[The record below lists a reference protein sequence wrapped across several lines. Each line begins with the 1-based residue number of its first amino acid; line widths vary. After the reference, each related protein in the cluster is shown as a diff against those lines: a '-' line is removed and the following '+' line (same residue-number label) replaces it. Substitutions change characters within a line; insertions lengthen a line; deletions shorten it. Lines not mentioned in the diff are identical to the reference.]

1 MHSVFLN
8 NLIKGEFVNN
18 SVKLAVCTA
27 ALAIFTYL
35 GSSFALTKDEV
46 IDLAT
51 KGVSAE
57 MIIRFMKAEKSVF
70 DLSVDDIINMVKAGV
85 DSAVVLEMDQSRNIG
100 PVGPENKIFG
110 AYLNDNKIYSS
121 LFLDIKKSAYKTGRN
136 VLLYFNVSNKA
147 ALEFATGSPCTAC
160 MKANKAFYQDAEWR
174 KFVGSN
180 ALVVFID
187 ISQSY
192 FDLHPFTVF
201 DSKSQPTEEFKI
213 IGVPQFF
220 LLTRSSKYKD
230 NIPLFGW
237 DKAALE
243 QALNENS
250 GR

>member
-1 MHSVFLN
+1 
-8 NLIKGEFVNN
+8 VNN

-27 ALAIFTYL
+27 TLAIFAYL
-35 GSSFALTKDEV
+35 GTSSALTRTEV
-46 IDLAT
+46 IDLTT

-70 DLSVDDIINMVKAGV
+70 NLSVDDIVNMSKAGV
-85 DSAVVLEMDQSRNIG
+85 DSNVVLEMDQSRNIG
-100 PVGPENKIFG
+100 PVGPNNKIFG
-110 AYLNDNKIYSS
+110 SYLNDNKIYSS
-121 LFLDIKKSAYKTGRN
+121 LFMDIKKSAYKTRRN
-136 VLLYFNVSNKA
+136 VLLYFNVSNQA

-160 MKANKAFYQDAEWR
+160 MKASKAFYQDAEWR

-180 ALVVFID
+180 ALVIFID
-187 ISQSY
+187 LSQSY
-192 FDLHPFTVF
+192 FDLRPFTVF

-237 DKAALE
+237 DRAALE
-243 QALNENS
+243 QAMTDNS
-250 GR
+250 AR